1 VMVGNGKMET
11 ELKALSEAHSNIH
24 FLPFQNQ
31 QNMPAIYQLA
41 DVFVLP
47 SKGPGETWGLAI
59 NEAMAAGKPVLVS
72 SKCGGSADLIV
83 NGENGYLFTA
93 GSKAALKDCIK
104 LFVDNKSKLEQMGQR
119 SLQKIQSFSFEKIA
133 EAMENAVMDLKDFK
147 NKKG

>member
-1 VMVGNGKMET
+1 LT
-11 ELKALSEAHSNIH
+11 ALSEAHSNIH

-104 LFVDNKSKLEQMGQR
+104 LFVDNKSKLEQWDR
-119 SLQKIQSFSFEKIA
+119 
-133 EAMENAVMDLKDFK
+133 DLY
-147 NKKG
+147 KKFNLFHLRKLLKPWKMQLWI